1 MRSVPCYFSSMT
13 DTPLSLVRVGSIKGL
28 EVRLDVTIP
37 DEDEQGMD
45 PIPNVS
51 RSYALIALDAILSER
66 EDAKAALVD
75 ALFDVDDAN
84 PGFATDP
91 TWMEDSIDQFI
102 TSVRVENTDDPR
114 RYSLHVLV
122 ADEKWME
129 GLEVG
134 MQSDTR
140 AQDVFF
146 E

>member
-1 MRSVPCYFSSMT
+1 MHEIRAVLLFIHDRHASLSLS
-13 DTPLSLVRVGSIKGL
+13 LSLVRVASIKDL
-28 EVRLDVTIP
+28 QVRLDVT
-37 DEDEQGMD
+37 
-45 PIPNVS
+45 
-51 RSYALIALDAILSER
+51 RSYALMALDAILGER

-75 ALFDVDDAN
+75 ALFDADDAN

-102 TSVRVENTDDPR
+102 ASVRVENTDDPR

-134 MQSDTR
+134 MQSDTC